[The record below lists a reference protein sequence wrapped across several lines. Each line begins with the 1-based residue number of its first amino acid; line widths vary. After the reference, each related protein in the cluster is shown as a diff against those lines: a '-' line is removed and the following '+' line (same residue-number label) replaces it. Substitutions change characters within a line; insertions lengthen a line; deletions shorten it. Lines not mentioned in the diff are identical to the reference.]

1 MRRVREE
8 LNLECRLS
16 FLYKFRYQAPYGS
29 VGSEHELCY
38 VYAGFPRGDLQVDPA
53 EIAAHRWLRPTTLTA
68 EIAADPDRFS
78 PWMKL
83 EWQRISTEFLRGIL
97 QDCAR

>member
-1 MRRVREE
+1 M
-8 LNLECRLS
+8 ECRLE
-16 FLYKFRYQAPYGS
+16 FLYKFRYQARFGD

-38 VYAGFPRGDLQVDPA
+38 VYAGYPRGALAADPA
-53 EIAAHRWLRPTTLTA
+53 EIAAWRWVSPAELTR

-83 EWQRISTEFLRGIL
+83 EWQRITGEFLGQIRDQIREECG
-97 QDCAR
+97 RTP